1 MTTHSNLDQTWWALR
16 LTYGLVAFLAGLD
29 KFFNLLANWNAY
41 LAPPVS
47 SLLPLSADAV
57 MRTVGVVEMLVGI
70 LILTSWTRLGAY
82 VASAWLMLIA
92 VNLLVS
98 GAHFDV
104 AVRDVA
110 LAVGA
115 WTLARLTE
123 ARQPAYATVVAH
135 SAARSAGV
143 EA

>member
-1 MTTHSNLDQTWWALR
+1 MTTHSNIDQTWWALR

-29 KFFNLLANWNAY
+29 KFFNLLANWDAY
-41 LAPPVS
+41 LAPAVS
-47 SLLPLSADAV
+47 SLLPLSADAL

-70 LILTSWTRLGAY
+70 FILTSWTRLGAY
-82 VASAWLMLIA
+82 VASAWLVSIA
-92 VNLLVS
+92 LNLVLTGS
-98 GAHFDV
+98 RFDV

-123 ARQPAYATVVAH
+123 VRQPAYATVVTH